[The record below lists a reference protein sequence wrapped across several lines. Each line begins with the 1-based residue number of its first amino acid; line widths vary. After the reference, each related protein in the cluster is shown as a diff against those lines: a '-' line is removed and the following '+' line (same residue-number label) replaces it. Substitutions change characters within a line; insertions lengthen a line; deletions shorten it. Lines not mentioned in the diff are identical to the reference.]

1 MVMHRIY
8 QSENKSFLVSSCPD
22 RRSGARPAIP
32 NVDSGPMS
40 HDRASAWSLLC
51 EFTKSQPLRRH
62 GLAVEATMRHLA
74 RTSGVTGAAE
84 VETWGIVG
92 LLHDFDYERFPTEAD
107 HVFRGM
113 EILRERGWGEPVIR
127 AIGGHAFYTGIPRE
141 TPMERAILAADELTG
156 FVGACA
162 LVRPSKRIADV
173 PVESVLKRLKE
184 KSFARTVDRTYVT
197 RGAEEWGLP
206 LPELVA
212 LVLAS
217 QVPIAAELGLDGA
230 PAADLP
236 DEPAPPEPPA
246 P

>member
-1 MVMHRIY
+1 MTIP
-8 QSENKSFLVSSCPD
+8 S
-22 RRSGARPAIP
+22 RRA
-32 NVDSGPMS
+32 
-40 HDRASAWSLLC
+40 AWTLLC

-62 GLAVEATMRHLA
+62 ALAVEASMRHLA
-74 RTSGVTGAAE
+74 RSAGVTDPAE
-84 VETWGIVG
+84 IETWGLVG
-92 LLHDFDYERFPTEAD
+92 LLHDFDYEAYPTEQD

-113 EILRERGWGEPVIR
+113 EILRARGWPGPLIK

-141 TPMERAILAADELTG
+141 TRMEKAILAADELTG

-162 LVRPSKRIADV
+162 LIRPTKKIADV

-184 KSFARTVDRTYVT
+184 KSFARTVDRSYVT
-197 RGAEEWGLP
+197 KGAEEWGTP
-206 LPELVA
+206 LPDLVA

-217 QVPIAAELGLDGA
+217 QVPIADRLGLGGA